1 MYTDEDKRKI
11 QNVKNLEQKGELNEA
26 LKICES
32 LTKENESNYFVL
44 NLHGY
49 ILLKLNNFK
58 ISKKFLTK
66 SIELNEKFA
75 ASHYLLGINNYNLN
89 QLEESLENFIKAI
102 SLNPNIID
110 AHINIINMLSSFEPK
125 KNLKHPYILVNSL
138 IEKTKFE
145 YNEGLLIDNIK
156 VKNFLNKSINII
168 EQNFKNIS
176 YPKTQIY
183 RHTSENLNC
192 ERHFKV
198 FNKFNVIPEFCF
210 SCFKIVI
217 ELKNVLDLFKLYFVF
232 DNFNDGL
239 QYSRKVM
246 IETRKD
252 IPGKYKGFIYCKT
265 IEEANYIKDKVD
277 KIVRKNIGDNFLITA
292 KRGCTEFGIKYP
304 DYKKINPLNNKMMS
318 YKKEWKDFEYLIDNK
333 IYNDNS
339 QKSMIYRSL
348 KGPKL
353 NDILIMKN
361 WLIFAKKNS
370 DRSIEI

>member
-125 KNLKHPYILVNSL
+125 KKP
-138 IEKTKFE
+138 
-145 YNEGLLIDNIK
+145 
-156 VKNFLNKSINII
+156 
-168 EQNFKNIS
+168 
-176 YPKTQIY
+176 
-183 RHTSENLNC
+183 
-192 ERHFKV
+192 
-198 FNKFNVIPEFCF
+198 
-210 SCFKIVI
+210 
-217 ELKNVLDLFKLYFVF
+217 
-232 DNFNDGL
+232 
-239 QYSRKVM
+239 
-246 IETRKD
+246 
-252 IPGKYKGFIYCKT
+252 
-265 IEEANYIKDKVD
+265 
-277 KIVRKNIGDNFLITA
+277 
-292 KRGCTEFGIKYP
+292 
-304 DYKKINPLNNKMMS
+304 
-318 YKKEWKDFEYLIDNK
+318 
-333 IYNDNS
+333 
-339 QKSMIYRSL
+339 
-348 KGPKL
+348 
-353 NDILIMKN
+353 
-361 WLIFAKKNS
+361 
-370 DRSIEI
+370 